1 MENKLLNENIFNRCI
16 FKKATKE
23 EMESS
28 MVHYTEE
35 EEFEKCVIL
44 RELLKIEYHIDNP
57 VHYDVGQMNE
67 IINKHKDDLDDLSK
81 LSGELSNDED
91 TDDILDDIDDA
102 SDEIIT
108 NILES
113 DKLRNEYL
121 QLIYDEIINV
131 EMPSLEKDKHMELL
145 KTYRL
150 KSIENLKKIL
160 K

>member
-1 MENKLLNENIFNRCI
+1 MEDRLLNENIFNRCI
-16 FKKATKE
+16 FKKATEKE
-23 EMESS
+23 MIDSMEY
-28 MVHYTEE
+28 YTKK

-44 RELLKIEYHIDNP
+44 KELLKLNYYIDDP
-57 VHYDVGQMNE
+57 VHYDIEQMNG
-67 IINKHKDDLDDLSK
+67 IINKHKNDLDDLSK
-81 LSGELSNDED
+81 LSGELTDNDQ
-91 TDDILDDIDDA
+91 DILEDIDDI
-102 SDEIIT
+102 SDDIIT

-121 QLIYDEIINV
+121 QLIYDEITNI
-131 EMPSLEKDKHMELL
+131 EMPLLEKDKHKDLL